1 MNHKKGLL
9 PRLAIMGIRK
19 NASTYMPYIG
29 ISIFAIFTYF
39 VFDLILNNDVV
50 LTVPRAQYAVML
62 MQIGFVL
69 LSIIMVPFLYYTNSF
84 LIKRRKKELGL
95 YSILGMEKK
104 HIGMMMLLES
114 IVIYIIVIVSA
125 VCLGLLFSKLIFLL
139 LLNLAGLPVNAQFS
153 FSLKAFKDTAI
164 FYALIC
170 LINLTVNL
178 IQVGIS
184 NPAELMSDAKKGE
197 KEVKHT
203 FIWSVLGI
211 FCLGW
216 GYYLALKAQL
226 NSMIFTDFFLAVF
239 LVVVGTYFLF
249 TSGSVAFLKGLKK
262 NRRFYYREEN
272 FITVSGM
279 LYRMKKSAASLSN
292 ICIFGTMAVVTVIC
306 TVSLYF
312 GIPGMKHFVFPYDME
327 ASFLESQFG
336 QKDSWKEEVDRL
348 ASEEGVVI
356 EEKIEY
362 SYVRLS
368 MQIKDSLLFPVEKVT
383 PFEDRH
389 IVELI
394 TLEVF
399 NELEGTS
406 YELNEGEILLYSTG
420 PDFAGD
426 SLQFSDRSFRVREEL
441 MESIIEPKTRNNT
454 FGWDYKVVVQNSETL
469 SEIAALYGV
478 DSTQQMIWKTKMNL
492 NGSDEQIAEF
502 ASRTMELS
510 SGMPGFSSLQENT
523 EASKDMEAMYGGLLF
538 IGIFYGII
546 FFMCLLIIMYY
557 KQITE
562 GFEDQKNF
570 DIMQKV
576 GMSDEEVRRTIKKQ
590 ILLVFFLPLFGA
602 LMHTAAGMKMVI
614 MMFGSLQLFQ
624 TGLILLCTLGVCAV
638 FALVYI
644 ICYHRTARTYYRIVR
659 RMAV

>member
-50 LTVPRAQYAVML
+50 LTVPRAQYAVVL

-104 HIGMMMLLES
+104 HIGIMMLLES

-153 FSLKAFKDTAI
+153 FSLKALKDTAI

-184 NPAELMSDAKKGE
+184 NPAELMSDAQKGE

-203 FIWSVLGI
+203 FIWSLLGI

-216 GYYLALKAQL
+216 GYYLALKAQI
-226 NSMIFTDFFLAVF
+226 NSMIFMDFFLAVF

-272 FITVSGM
+272 FVTVSGM

-292 ICIFGTMAVVTVIC
+292 ICIFGTMAVITMIC

-312 GIPGMKHFVFPYDME
+312 GIPGMKHFTFPYDME
-327 ASFLESQFG
+327 ASFLDSQFG
-336 QKDSWKEEVDRL
+336 QKDSWKAEVDRL

-362 SYVRLS
+362 SCVGLS
-368 MQIKDSLLFPVEKVT
+368 MQIKDSILFPVEKIT

-389 IVELI
+389 FVELM
-394 TLEVF
+394 TLDVY

-426 SLQFSDRSFRVREEL
+426 SLQFSDRSFHVREEL
-441 MESIIEPKTRNNT
+441 MESTIEPKTRNNT
-454 FGWDYKVVVQNSETL
+454 FGWDYKVVVQNGETL

-602 LMHTAAGMKMVI
+602 LMNTAAGMKMVI